1 MSLAFA
7 AWHSPSVPTLANPS
21 SSCAT
26 PHRTTPV
33 FAWVTTATVACLTQR
48 SFQKYRPIKARRG
61 VPAVRRRFFGNLF
74 GPEEVI
80 DPADPGRVGVCKEY
94 QSMPGT
100 MVAAEQSEFGW
111 AVVSRHDASEQDG
124 YWNGEAPGEVTQEWR
139 ELRLAKTTESTLP
152 GASEGTGQSV
162 VKVSLCEGEAPQQV
176 PYCMALAYTKSLCAT
191 ALTGAHLQG
200 ALPLDKVPAMRA
212 LVIGL
217 GAGSIPLWLEHT
229 FSKDK
234 MVVDALEIDP
244 AVVKVATE
252 EMGFPKSALRPSDT
266 AQVAAEDAVTSKS
279 GGSRVYLVPGE
290 DFVEAVA
297 AQGDENYKYDM
308 VFIDAFD
315 KSGKV
320 PPVLVDGDGTFLQ
333 SLNKVLRPTSTVV
346 LNLLVGMTGSGSSG
360 GPQEIEA
367 MVQAIQKNC
376 CNESSEIFTI
386 RTPINESSGNQIYGF
401 LKAGRASREMPLKDA
416 LKESAEMVNAEFPA
430 DSPLGRIHEIKEM
443 PDFLTVGFRV
453 NARPV
458 EAVASGPTPKLV
470 PEDLRAKVTNLNSPR
485 NHVDVSESKALDP
498 PEDPQRIEE
507 TSVNQSSN
515 SAIVWPGAYEE
526 GSAEPETISKEPLE
540 EPPVPDVTEGVSA
553 GGPLPAVPVERPED
567 GMTSTIPE
575 EVPVK
580 PAAVASGPAKGAGLD
595 TSAEMPLLQNE
606 AGSLVVPQTWRFVP
620 PPPEQA
626 PKPSYHDKVLVE
638 EKTQDI
644 ASPLREASTPQAAS
658 KASEDLTPKKLIEEL
673 VQDQVKL
680 DLRDKQQLVEQLVE
694 CLIDQVKRYEKELG
708 AEQRANRALK
718 MSLEVEQRKA
728 LMYHQRL
735 SELAH
740 LSFPE
745 AADRLLEPEL

>member
-1 MSLAFA
+1 MRSSGSLVGNVPLDRRPAFGSSQAPPTPRGKTPRMPKKTPRMSPRSSLNGPPTRKVLTDEEEKRRRLRSEAKEDGTLARSASGSQMEGVSEAKVVSGYPVVTPPKA
-7 AWHSPSVPTLANPS
+7 AGTHTASGESGSVPSRTLGS
-21 SSCAT
+21 SVSGS
-26 PHRTTPV
+26 TTPTDGGEGIPFTLLSRLRNNPV
-33 FAWVTTATVACLTQR
+33 LQVQDSRIMRLIGKR
-48 SFQKYRPIKARRG
+48 SVLKA
-61 VPAVRRRFFGNLF
+61 
-74 GPEEVI
+74 
-80 DPADPGRVGVCKEY
+80 
-94 QSMPGT
+94 Q
-100 MVAAEQSEFGW
+100 
-111 AVVSRHDASEQDG
+111 
-124 YWNGEAPGEVTQEWR
+124 NGE
-139 ELRLAKTTESTLP
+139 
-152 GASEGTGQSV
+152 
-162 VKVSLCEGEAPQQV
+162 
-176 PYCMALAYTKSLCAT
+176 
-191 ALTGAHLQG
+191 
-200 ALPLDKVPAMRA
+200 
-212 LVIGL
+212 
-217 GAGSIPLWLEHT
+217 IPT
-229 FSKDK
+229 
-234 MVVDALEIDP
+234 
-244 AVVKVATE
+244 
-252 EMGFPKSALRPSDT
+252 
-266 AQVAAEDAVTSKS
+266 
-279 GGSRVYLVPGE
+279 
-290 DFVEAVA
+290 AVA
-297 AQGDENYKYDM
+297 YRSKGPLTRSGD
-308 VFIDAFD
+308 
-315 KSGKV
+315 
-320 PPVLVDGDGTFLQ
+320 
-333 SLNKVLRPTSTVV
+333 
-346 LNLLVGMTGSGSSG
+346 
-360 GPQEIEA
+360 
-367 MVQAIQKNC
+367 
-376 CNESSEIFTI
+376 SSEDVQDL
-386 RTPINESSGNQIYGF
+386 S
-401 LKAGRASREMPLKDA
+401 
-416 LKESAEMVNAEFPA
+416 KEDVEP
-430 DSPLGRIHEIKEM
+430 
-443 PDFLTVGFRV
+443 
-453 NARPV
+453 RPMV

-515 SAIVWPGAYEE
+515 SAIVWPGACEE

-580 PAAVASGPAKGAGLD
+580 PPPVASGPAKGAGLD